1 MTFVTGLVLAAG
13 ASTRLGQPKQLLAVG
28 DGTLLDASIATA
40 RACGFDQLV
49 VALGGAAEQVEA
61 AVDLAGVDVVHNT
74 AYTQGC
80 SSSVAA
86 ALGVVSSEAD
96 GIVLLLGDQPLVEP
110 ATVAGLISTAA
121 GARIAV
127 TRYRDGLGHPFWL
140 GREIFDELAHLH
152 GDKAVWKLVDAAGEE
167 LVTHDVDLD
176 VPRDVDT
183 WQDYEALLA
192 ARPLGPGRA

>member
-28 DGTLLDASIATA
+28 DGTLLDASVATA
-40 RACGFDQLV
+40 RACGFDQLI
-49 VALGGAAEQVEA
+49 VALGGAAEQVEE

-74 AYTQGC
+74 AYAQGC
-80 SSSVAA
+80 SSSIAA
-86 ALGVVSSEAD
+86 ALSVVSAEAD
-96 GIVLLLGDQPLVEP
+96 GIVLLLGDQPLVDP
-110 ATVAGLISTAA
+110 ATVTGLVAAAA

-140 GREIFDELAHLH
+140 GRELFGDLADLH
-152 GDKAVWKLVDAAGEE
+152 GDKAVWKLVDAAGES
-167 LVTHDVDLD
+167 LVTHEVDLMI
-176 VPRDVDT
+176 PHDVDT